1 MLLTLILLGVSRF
14 LESKQLLECIN
25 RSNRCVHSPPLSCPR
40 DILKLLCLCK
50 EAVTTSTSIT
60 SSYNHQRGQ
69 LLHTDCPSG
78 SKKKLCLVFYWY
90 FVPYKKRKDKV
101 RVWHSLA
108 PFCEWRVSH
117 WQYAINKC
125 LLKGGVKHLHFLLF
139 KKVSGSFENE
149 LKLLMQCCVVCCT
162 TYGY

>member
-1 MLLTLILLGVSRF
+1 MFQGFWSPNSCWNAVVGIGQTDVFIHPLWVVPETFLNCCAFVRKSLPRPPVSPVPTIISVASCYILIAHRV
-14 LESKQLLECIN
+14 Q
-25 RSNRCVHSPPLSCPR
+25 
-40 DILKLLCLCK
+40 
-50 EAVTTSTSIT
+50 
-60 SSYNHQRGQ
+60 
-69 LLHTDCPSG
+69 
-78 SKKKLCLVFYWY
+78 KKKLCLVFYWY
-90 FVPYKKRKDKV
+90 FVPYKRRKDKV

-108 PFCEWRVSH
+108 PFCEWKVSH
-117 WQYAINKC
+117 WQYAFNKC